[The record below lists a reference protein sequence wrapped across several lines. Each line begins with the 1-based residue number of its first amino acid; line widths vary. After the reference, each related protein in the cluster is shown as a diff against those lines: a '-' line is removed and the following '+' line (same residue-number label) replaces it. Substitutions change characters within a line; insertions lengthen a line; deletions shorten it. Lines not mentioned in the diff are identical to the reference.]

1 MATAHA
7 TGGPQISRDLL
18 LFRSSLAEGRV
29 YSVCMREYDEPDG
42 ELISPEDLLAPDPI
56 PADAR
61 RLGLD
66 RNTEEGALI
75 ALAGSLDPGK
85 LSHRVIAWL
94 LIIILV
100 APVLLGVLQEIRLL

>member
-1 MATAHA
+1 MLREGPRFRATYFWS
-7 TGGPQISRDLL
+7 G
-18 LFRSSLAEGRV
+18 SSLAEGPV

-85 LSHRVIAWL
+85 LSHRVIAWV

-100 APVLLGVLQEIRLL
+100 APVLLGVLQETRLL